1 MGDDQP
7 GRSRRGAGV
16 RSRRSGGATGARAD
30 RRARTDPEA
39 GPRFRPCLSRRSAR
53 RRTPRSARG
62 RQQPG
67 FQIRGSRLSAEATTE
82 LRRPVT
88 MPLEL
93 WLTYLGMCFLFAA
106 TPGPAV
112 ILTAGQSIARGFGAG
127 FAVILGTQLGNLIYF
142 VVSAA
147 GLGAILIA
155 SETAFMLIKYA
166 GAAYLIYLG
175 VRTIWRASRAADPEP
190 DEKLPLWRHP
200 FTQGLL
206 NQLANPK
213 SILFW
218 GALFPQFVDFRAPD
232 LLLQFAI
239 LAVTGILA

>member
-1 MGDDQP
+1 
-7 GRSRRGAGV
+7 
-16 RSRRSGGATGARAD
+16 
-30 RRARTDPEA
+30 
-39 GPRFRPCLSRRSAR
+39 
-53 RRTPRSARG
+53 
-62 RQQPG
+62 
-67 FQIRGSRLSAEATTE
+67 
-82 LRRPVT
+82 

-112 ILTAGQSIARGFGAG
+112 ILTAGQSIAHGFGAG
-127 FAVILGTQLGNLIYF
+127 FAVVLGTQLGNLVYF
-142 VVSAA
+142 TVSAA

-166 GAAYLIYLG
+166 GAFYLIYLG
-175 VRTIWRASRAADPEP
+175 IRTIVRSARAADPEP
-190 DEKLPLWRHP
+190 AEKVPLWRHP

-218 GALFPQFVDFRAPD
+218 GALFPQFVDFNGRD

-239 LAVTGILA
+239 LAVTGILADIIVLSVYGAAAARGGRFMATGPLAVWRERLSGAALVVVGGALSLVRTD